1 VASGLQPT
9 ASAGALGEE
18 RAGAVFA
25 ALADPTRRHLVEAL
39 AAQPETT
46 ATALASSLP
55 ISRQAVAKHL
65 VLLREAGLVNSRRS
79 GREALFE
86 LDPRPL
92 ADAAAWLGTI
102 GAEWEQGLS
111 RLRELLER

>member
-1 VASGLQPT
+1 MAAAEPSSASP
-9 ASAGALGEE
+9 AAAEGA

-39 AAQPETT
+39 AAHPAAT
-46 ATALASSLP
+46 ATGLASSLP

-65 VLLREAGLVNSRRS
+65 GLLREAGLVSRRRS

-92 ADAAAWLGTI
+92 EEAATWLGAI
-102 GAEWEQGLS
+102 GTEWEQSLG

>member
-1 VASGLQPT
+1 VAT
-9 ASAGALGEE
+9 AAASAVSPGAAEDA

-39 AAQPETT
+39 AASPGAT
-46 ATALASSLP
+46 ATGLASSLP

-65 VLLREAGLVNSRRS
+65 GLLREAGLVSRRRS

-92 ADAAAWLGTI
+92 AAAAAWLGTV
-102 GAEWEQGLS
+102 GAEWEGSLG
-111 RLRELLER
+111 RLRALLER